1 MTQTCPNCGT
11 VHDTSVYVSGQMVS
25 CVCGIRFEVRRTD
38 VRPANQ
44 VSTLSERG
52 DGDPALGATLS
63 SSSKTADSGATMLHA
78 APPAVPGYEL
88 GALLGRGG
96 MGEVWRATQL
106 SLKRAVAVKL
116 LPEKFSKDPE
126 FVSRFEKEAT
136 ALAALSHPNIVQ
148 IIDRGQTGEH
158 YFFVM
163 ELVQGITLRE
173 MMNNQRLTV
182 RDALRIG
189 VQIARAIDSAHDAK
203 IVHRDLKPENILID
217 ARGHVKIADFGLAG
231 MKGNERNI
239 ALTATSVAMGTVNY
253 MAPEQRRDAK
263 NVDHRADLYSLGVLL
278 YEMLTTELPIG
289 RFRLPSEK
297 QPELDPKI
305 DLILAHLLDTDPANR
320 PSRALEVVNV
330 LEPMIATNGQS
341 TMPAAAPL
349 AKTPVT
355 RGERLSSLVHQPVPG
370 WKVGVLVLAVLLVF
384 GLVLKFSPAPEQGS
398 TASAAPGWYT
408 DSEDVELYSTF
419 TEQPGEGLKLQ
430 FEASTEDAGQALNL
444 HAGMWSFEAGGLQA
458 LQYGDPTDMAEHT
471 SIVPRAYVAHRYYSA
486 DDLEISSELEVSE
499 LSPEFPALAH
509 DSQRFAEVAFRIK
522 DLQVSVF
529 AIPQHH
535 KHDGSEVST
544 VPSEMRMLWRYVGP
558 DGREVMGTSAKDL
571 AELSADEVRVP
582 HGRFSVTLKLQKQK
596 NGEVLAEA
604 TVGGARFARKSL
616 PGLAGK
622 VGKVAM
628 GCRNSKC
635 VFRELTVRGRPMPQP
650 VRGAPL

>member
-1 MTQTCPNCGT
+1 MTQTCPNCGK
-11 VHDTSVYVSGQMVS
+11 VHDTSVYVSGQLVT
-25 CVCGIRFEVRRTD
+25 CTCGIRFEVRRTD

-44 VSTLSERG
+44 VTLSERG
-52 DGDPALGATLS
+52 ESAGLDATIS
-63 SSSKTADSGATMLHA
+63 SGSKKHDESGATQLHA
-78 APPAVPGYEL
+78 APPLVPGYEM
-88 GALLGRGG
+88 GVLLGRGG

-106 SLKRAVAVKL
+106 SLKRPVAVKL

-231 MKGNERNI
+231 MQGNERNI

-263 NVDHRADLYSLGVLL
+263 HVDHRADLYSLGVLL

-297 QPELDPKI
+297 QPGLDPAI
-305 DLILAHLLDTDPANR
+305 DVILARLLDPDPASR
-320 PSRALEVVNV
+320 PDRALEVVNA

-341 TMPAAAPL
+341 SVPAVVAPPK
-349 AKTPVT
+349 APVI
-355 RGERLSSLVHQPVPG
+355 RGDRLSSLVHQPVAG
-370 WKVGVLVLAVLLVF
+370 WKVGVLVLGVLLVV
-384 GLVLKFSPAPEQGS
+384 GLVLKFSPAAGQGS
-398 TASAAPGWYT
+398 SASAPPEWYA
-408 DSEDVELYSTF
+408 DSEDVELYSSF
-419 TEQPGEGLKLQ
+419 TELPGDGLKLQ

-444 HAGMWSFEAGGLQA
+444 HAGMWSFALGGLKAQ
-458 LQYGDPTDMAEHT
+458 QYGDPTDMAEHT

-486 DDLEISSELEVSE
+486 DDLEISSELEVTE
-499 LSPEFPALAH
+499 LSPEFPSLPNDA
-509 DSQRFAEVAFRIK
+509 QRFAEVAFRIK

-529 AIPQHH
+529 AIPTHQVRE
-535 KHDGSEVST
+535 GGEVRT
-544 VPSEMRMLWRYVGP
+544 VPSEMRMLWRYVGA
-558 DGREVMGTSAKDL
+558 DGREVMGTSAHDL

-582 HGRFSVTLKLQKQK
+582 HGRFTVTLRLKKQK

-604 TVGGARFARKSL
+604 LVGQARFARKSL

-628 GCRNSKC
+628 GCRNSQC
-635 VFRELTVRGRPMPQP
+635 VFSELTVRGRPMPQP
-650 VRGAPL
+650 VRGAAQ